1 MKHVTLHTP
10 MSDEVSAGIITFEV
24 AGLKPDEVVKRLQD
38 KRIVASSTPYKTTYA
53 RLAPGLL
60 NNPAE
65 IDTALREV
73 RALG

>member
-1 MKHVTLHTP
+1 
-10 MSDEVSAGIITFEV
+10 
-24 AGLKPDEVVKRLQD
+24 LQD